1 MLLAK
6 QKIWHSQIR
15 ECESLQETVGS
26 LKQQLADALELRNL
40 RPISNHSQHC
50 SVTKGYHDEPYLE
63 KETATINNSNE
74 KILLQQQV
82 YFFFL
87 VESTLSGAIIVWT
100 G

>member
-1 MLLAK
+1 VLLAK

-40 RPISNHSQHC
+40 RPISNHSQHF
-50 SVTKGYHDEPYLE
+50 SVTKGYLEPYLE
-63 KETATINNSNE
+63 KETATITSSNE

-82 YFFFL
+82 YIYFL
-87 VESTLSGAIIVWT
+87 VGSTLSGAIIVWT